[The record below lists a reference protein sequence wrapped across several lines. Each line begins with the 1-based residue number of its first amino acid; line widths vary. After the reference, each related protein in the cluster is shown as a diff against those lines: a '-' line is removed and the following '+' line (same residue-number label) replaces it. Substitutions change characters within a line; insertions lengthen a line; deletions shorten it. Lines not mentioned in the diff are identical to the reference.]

1 MSFMRPSV
9 KRLLIHWFEVIII
22 CLACLI
28 FGYLTLQS
36 IGRILPL
43 IYGAITCVLLFLMF
57 VAIRKA
63 RLPVGVNIKSGFVEV
78 DERQITYFSLGQS
91 WSISLDDLVLV
102 KIEVTDKEDL
112 SVYWIVSDIFGS
124 VIRIPTSAKGN
135 ESLFDAILALKGVVF
150 EQITL
155 SMNSNKPGM
164 FIIWKKI

>member
-1 MSFMRPSV
+1 MS
-9 KRLLIHWFEVIII
+9 
-22 CLACLI
+22 
-28 FGYLTLQS
+28 
-36 IGRILPL
+36 
-43 IYGAITCVLLFLMF
+43 

-78 DERQITYFSLGQS
+78 DERQITYFNLGQS

-102 KIEVTDKEDL
+102 KIEVTDKKDL